1 MTKLLYWAAAA
12 AFPIMIAGCS
22 ATAPVD
28 GSVDTSTSSAKRTG
42 SQTDGK
48 GMASLDAFRKKN
60 GNDEDGESPLSRTT
74 IYFELDSSEIT
85 PDFREVLRAHGN
97 HLVAHPEIRI
107 TIEGH
112 TDERGSREYNLVLG
126 ERRAYA
132 VQQLLMLQGVGA
144 DQLEVISF
152 GEERP
157 VSQGHDE
164 EAWRLNRRVEL
175 RYPGN

>member
-1 MTKLLYWAAAA
+1 MTKLFYWAAAV
-12 AFPIMIAGCS
+12 AFPIIVAGCS

-28 GSVDTSTSSAKRTG
+28 GSASAPPSSTKRSG

-48 GMASLDAFRKKN
+48 GMAPLDAFKKKN
-60 GNDEDGESPLSRTT
+60 AEGEEEAPLSRTT
-74 IYFELDSSEIT
+74 IYFELDSSEIA
-85 PDFREVLRAHGN
+85 PDFREILRAHGN
-97 HLVAHPEIRI
+97 HLVAHPEIHI

-112 TDERGSREYNLVLG
+112 TDERGSREYNLALG

-132 VQQLLMLQGVGA
+132 VQQLLMLQGVAA

-157 VSQGHDE
+157 VSREHDE

-175 RYPGN
+175 RYPSR